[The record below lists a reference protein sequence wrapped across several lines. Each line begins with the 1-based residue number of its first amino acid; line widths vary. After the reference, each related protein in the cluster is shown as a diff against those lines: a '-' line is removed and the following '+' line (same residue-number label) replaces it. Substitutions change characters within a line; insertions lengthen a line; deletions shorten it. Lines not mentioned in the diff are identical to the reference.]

1 METTL
6 VKSLHSTVFKHENW
20 TGISLLKLIFCR
32 LKKKVDGANFEDKLR
47 AYEYSNWE
55 KLKNIKTFLWKIS
68 STVLLPYLMTEEEDE
83 EEEVEEDDWLS
94 SEERTMTLPGLSE
107 PPSLSL

>member
-1 METTL
+1 
-6 VKSLHSTVFKHENW
+6 
-20 TGISLLKLIFCR
+20 
-32 LKKKVDGANFEDKLR
+32 
-47 AYEYSNWE
+47 
-55 KLKNIKTFLWKIS
+55 
-68 STVLLPYLMTEEEDE
+68 MTEEEDE